1 MSSGKEILLAALKG
15 VSNERVPWVPFTGV
29 HAGSLIGAAPDT
41 YLKEANLVV
50 QGIKAV
56 CERYLPDGVPIVFDL
71 QVEAEILGCELE
83 WSSETPPAVK
93 SHPLA
98 NGGMLDS
105 SVLPPYDLSKGRMP
119 MIVEATRKL
128 KQEIGDKV
136 ALYGLITGPLT
147 LALHLRSAEFFMDMF
162 YDPDGV
168 VKLMDYCADIA
179 CKTAEAYIEAGADI
193 IAVVDPMISQISADH
208 FTQFV
213 SSPLNKVFD
222 KVAELEKLSSLFVCG
237 DATRNLEV
245 MCETHCDNISVDENV
260 DLSTL
265 RGVALKVGKS
275 FGGNMRL
282 TTTLL
287 MGDEIASQKDAIE
300 CLDKGGTQGF
310 VLAPGCDL
318 PYAVP
323 PANME
328 AVAKIVHDPYQLDVA
343 RNMTVAENTDSFEDI
358 DFPDYEA
365 LDEIVIDVVTLDS
378 GACAPCQYMVLAAKE
393 ASEMVDMDTRVVEH
407 KIKSRDGLA
416 YMTKLGIKAI
426 PSLCI
431 QGNLVYASIIP
442 DSKTLAQAIRSA
454 SRPK

>member
-1 MSSGKEILLAALKG
+1 MTGKEILISALKRM
-15 VSNERVPWVPFTGV
+15 SPERVPWVPFAGV
-29 HAGSLIGAAPDT
+29 HAGSLIGATPDT
-41 YLKEANLVV
+41 YLKDADLIVK
-50 QGIKAV
+50 GIQAV

-71 QVEAEILGCELE
+71 QVEAEILGCDLE
-83 WSSETPPAVK
+83 WSAETPPAVK
-93 SHPLA
+93 THPLA
-98 NGGMLDS
+98 NGGAIDTS
-105 SVLPPYDLSKGRMP
+105 SLPPYELTKGRMP
-119 MIVEATRKL
+119 LILDATRRL
-128 KQEIGDKV
+128 KEAIGDNV
-136 ALYGLITGPLT
+136 GLYGLITGPLT

-162 YDPDGV
+162 YDPDAV
-168 VKLMDYCADIA
+168 IQLLDYCADIA
-179 CKTAEAYIEAGADI
+179 CKTAAAYIEAGADV
-193 IAVVDPMISQISADH
+193 IAVVDPMISQISAEH

-213 SSPLNKVFD
+213 SAPLNKVFD
-222 KVAELEKLSSLFVCG
+222 AVASMDKLSSLFVCG

-260 DLSTL
+260 DLSVL
-265 RGVALKVGKS
+265 KDVALKASKS

-300 CLDKGGTQGF
+300 CLDKGGTQSF
-310 VLAPGCDL
+310 ILAPGCDL

-323 PANME
+323 AANME

-343 RNMTVAENTDSFEDI
+343 RNIPVAESTDSFDDI
-358 DFPDYEA
+358 PLPEYSK
-365 LDEIVIDVVTLDS
+365 LDEIIIDVVTLDS
-378 GACAPCQYMVLAAKE
+378 SACAPCQYMVLAAKE
-393 ASEMVDMDTRVVEH
+393 ASEMVDTETRVVEH
-407 KIKSRDGLA
+407 KISSRDGLA

-454 SRPK
+454 SRKK